1 MLNDFP
7 KLKDVFPF
15 EYKSAGYFR
24 LKSVAKKKKALI
36 LHGEEAIEFVYQKL
50 KEDILTYSEDHVNVE
65 KHEIQDTKA

>member
-15 EYKSAGYFR
+15 ECKSA
-24 LKSVAKKKKALI
+24 I

-50 KEDILTYSEDHVNVE
+50 KGNILTYSEDRVNVE